1 MSGGLYRAFRETD
14 YLAEGAVARI
24 GRRSGSMAALL
35 RRLGAGHGV
44 FLSAWN
50 PMARPRPRAWN
61 HRAQARLCQA
71 ARRRRFVPARS
82 QPRLAAHAHWGEDQ
96 IFLAADLRVALRLAR
111 RFRQLAVVAVRPDG
125 AARLVWIKF

>member
-1 MSGGLYRAFRETD
+1 MSGGLSRAFRDTA

-24 GRRSGSMAALL
+24 GRRSASMEALL
-35 RRLGAGHGV
+35 RRLEAGQGV

-50 PMARPRPRAWN
+50 PMAKPRPLAWN
-61 HRAQARLCQA
+61 HRAQARLWRM

-82 QPRLAAHAHWGEDQ
+82 QPRPAAHARWGEDQ

-111 RFRQLAVVAVRPDG
+111 YFRQLAVVAVRHDG
-125 AARLVWIKF
+125 KAKLVWLKF

>member
-1 MSGGLYRAFRETD
+1 MSGGLSRAFRDTD

-24 GRRSGSMAALL
+24 GRRSASMAALL
-35 RRLGAGHGV
+35 RRLGAGQGV

-50 PMARPRPRAWN
+50 PMAKSRPLAWN
-61 HRAQARLCQA
+61 HRAQARLWRE
-71 ARRRRFVPARS
+71 ARRRCFVPARS
-82 QPRLAAHAHWGEDQ
+82 QPRPAAHAHWGEDQ

-111 RFRQLAVVAVRPDG
+111 RFRQLAVVAVRHDG